1 MKASLLKCAAVVA
14 GVIFGSNGSLAED
27 NVWTYYAKDA
37 ENNPTNVACIVQGD
51 WIVQV
56 GYNTAKPGNLTL
68 YAPLAGSGELDFRD
82 IVIDGTKITNA
93 MIQAMS
99 YSNLKVNV
107 TKFSINHFCGVAGAS
122 YSARDAQIFSG
133 MWSNPPGNST
143 IKEIYFQSDTLTK
156 YPQHFFCQCAA
167 LEKYTIDFP
176 KLAEM
181 TSNPCMV
188 AGCAALE
195 ADVGDLIKPWYTSI
209 NGIMGLKNL
218 YGSLVVTNLQQETIP
233 RFAKTNISN
242 VYIKGTCVTLAAGSG
257 STPGAFDGC
266 TNLQSCVLDCPITNM
281 PAWAFRNCSALT
293 GDVMRIVKANT
304 RFIGYQ
310 TFNWCSKLTGDLV
323 LTNLEYIG
331 DCSFEGCSKLG
342 SVTLGSPTKESL
354 KTGGWYG
361 GSIYFPFA
369 AEVKDYVLDFP
380 SLTNATYFTLRGVT
394 NLTICGSSENWTKEM
409 IDYLIGNVAAVDSTE
424 AKMKNCIIYCSKKQ
438 GWREKFASKFE
449 GEEVDL
455 DKPDGCFGVY
465 VSETKGSTDGTR
477 FITSV
482 GRKAWLVHK
491 AMPGDPTGLCI
502 RVQ

>member
-1 MKASLLKCAAVVA
+1 MKQSLLKCAAVVA
-14 GVIFGSNGSLAED
+14 GVILGSNGSLAAD
-27 NVWTYYAKDA
+27 NVWTYYAADA
-37 ENNPTNVACIVQGD
+37 ENNPTNVACIVQGE

-93 MIQAMS
+93 TIKAMS

-122 YSARDAQIFSG
+122 YSTRDAQIFSG
-133 MWSNPPGNST
+133 MWGGGPGNST

-181 TSNPCMV
+181 TSNPCML
-188 AGCAALE
+188 AGCAAFE

-209 NGIMGLKNL
+209 NGITGLKNL

-233 RFAKTNISN
+233 RFSKTNISN
-242 VYIKGTCVTLAAGSG
+242 VYIKGTCGILAAGSG
-257 STPGAFDGC
+257 ATPGAFDGC
-266 TNLQSCVLDCPITNM
+266 TNLQSCVLDCPITNAG
-281 PAWAFRNCSALT
+281 AWAFRSCSALT
-293 GDVMRIVKANT
+293 SDVMRIVKANT

-310 TFNWCSKLTGDLV
+310 TFSGCSKLTGDLG

-342 SVTLGSPTKESL
+342 SVTLGSPTKKSL

-361 GSIYFPFA
+361 GTIYFPFA

-394 NLTICGSSENWTKEM
+394 NLTICGSAENWTKEM
-409 IDYLIGNVAAVDSTE
+409 IDYLIGYVTAVDSTE
-424 AKMKNCIIYCSKKQ
+424 AKGKNCIIYCSKKQ
-438 GWREKFASKFE
+438 GWKEKFASAFE
-449 GEEVDL
+449 EKEVDL

-465 VSETKGSTDGTR
+465 VSETSSEGDNWR
-477 FITSV
+477 FIKSV

-491 AMPGDPTGLCI
+491 PMPGDPTGLCI